1 MQKAQSNQIL
11 FQFLKQTAS
20 TVNLREIA
28 GMSNFEIIEEEK
40 NMFYIILSF
49 AFVFLDCLYADINI
63 QICNFVGGS
72 NKRTFI

>member
-40 NMFYIILSF
+40 NLFYIILSF
-49 AFVFLDCLYADINI
+49 AFVFLDCLYMLI
-63 QICNFVGGS
+63 
-72 NKRTFI
+72 